1 MPNGKEEN
9 ALSSMP
15 RVRVSNGNGKVS
27 IGKEGN
33 AHTISERPVNMRT
46 TVRIMAR
53 AKTDPMTASGDDRND
68 RNTVQMITGK

>member
-9 ALSSMP
+9 ALYSNAT
-15 RVRVSNGNGKVS
+15 RKVSNGNGKVS

-46 TVRIMAR
+46 TVRIMIR
-53 AKTDPMTASGDDRND
+53 AKTDPMTVSGYD
-68 RNTVQMITGK
+68 RNTVQMITGR